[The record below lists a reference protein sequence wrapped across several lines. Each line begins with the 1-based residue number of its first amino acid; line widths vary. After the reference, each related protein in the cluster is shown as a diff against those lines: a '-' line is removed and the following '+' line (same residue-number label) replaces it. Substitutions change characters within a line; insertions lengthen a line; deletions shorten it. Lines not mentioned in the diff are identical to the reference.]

1 MPKQPSQTQRP
12 DPEILFDSLMARQPG
27 KYREN
32 EAGLSVM
39 LFYHATIIIHDIF
52 RSNRY
57 NPNIS
62 DTSSYVDL
70 APLYGSSEED
80 QKLVRLGAKGLLK
93 PDTFFEE
100 RLLAQPAGVNV
111 MLILYNRFHNYCADV
126 LLKINEGG
134 RFTLR
139 PGDPDEALKAQ
150 DEALFQTARLITGG
164 LYANIALHDY
174 LRGLTNTHHS
184 DSSWTLDPRG
194 SINKGSP
201 IKSEV
206 ARGIGN
212 QVSTEFNLMYR
223 FHSAVS
229 QKDEEWIEKF
239 YREELGIADPKDAS
253 YREVLLGLQK
263 YENHIT
269 KELPDPSKRV
279 FGGLERG
286 ADGKFADADLVKVL
300 QSAMEDPAGMLQDNE
315 ASQSMIF

>member
-1 MPKQPSQTQRP
+1 
-12 DPEILFDSLMARQPG
+12 MARQPG

-52 RSNRY
+52 RSSRFD
-57 NPNIS
+57 PTIS

-70 APLYGSSEED
+70 APLYGSSVED
-80 QKLVRLGAKGLLK
+80 QKTVRLGKNGLLK

-111 MLILYNRFHNYCADV
+111 MLVLYNRFHNYCADV

-134 RFTLR
+134 RFTLK
-139 PGDPDEALKAQ
+139 PGDRDEALEAQ
-150 DEALFQTARLITGG
+150 DEALFQTARLITCG

-184 DSSWTLDPRG
+184 DSNWTLDPRG
-194 SINKGSP
+194 TINKGSL

-206 ARGIGN
+206 SRGIGN

-229 QKDEEWIEKF
+229 LRDEEWIEDF
-239 YREELGIADPKDAS
+239 YKKDLGIANPKDAS

-263 YENHIT
+263 YENKV
-269 KELPDPSKRV
+269 KELGDPSKRT
-279 FGGLERG
+279 FGGLKRG
-286 ADGKFADADLVKVL
+286 SDGKFSDKDLVDILKT
-300 QSAMEDPAGMLQDNE
+300 SMEDPAGKLHRHWAD
-315 ASQSMIF
+315 

>member
-1 MPKQPSQTQRP
+1 MPKQPMQTQRP

-39 LFYHATIIIHDIF
+39 LFYHATIIIHDVF

-70 APLYGSSEED
+70 APLYGSSVAD
-80 QKLVRLGAKGLLK
+80 QAQVRAFQGGLLK

-111 MLILYNRFHNYCADV
+111 MLVLYSRFHNYCADV

-134 RFTLR
+134 KFTLK
-139 PGDPDEALKAQ
+139 PGDRDQALKSQ
-150 DEALFQTARLITGG
+150 DEDLFQTARLITGG

-184 DSSWTLDPRG
+184 DSSWTMDPRG

-206 ARGIGN
+206 ARGLGN

-229 QKDEEWIEKF
+229 LKDEAWIEKF
-239 YREELGIADPKDAS
+239 YREELGIPDAKEAS
-253 YREVLLGLQK
+253 YRDVLLGLQK
-263 YENHIT
+263 YENTI
-269 KELPDPSKRV
+269 KKDLPDPSQRV
-279 FGGLERG
+279 FGGLKRG
-286 ADGKFADADLVKVL
+286 KDGKFSDQDLVNVL
-300 QSAMEDPAGMLQDNE
+300 QSSIEDPAGMAMKRID
-315 ASQSMIF
+315 QS